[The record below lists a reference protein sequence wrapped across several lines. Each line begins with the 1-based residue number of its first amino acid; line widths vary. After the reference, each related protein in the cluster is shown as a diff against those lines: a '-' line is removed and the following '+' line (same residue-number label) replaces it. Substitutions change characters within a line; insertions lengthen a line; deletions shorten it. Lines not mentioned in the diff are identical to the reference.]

1 MLIEEKELE
10 RMVDEVSFVNSRRYI
25 NVNILVQTVPGLE
38 EPDVTEN
45 FPDVEQR
52 LSHA

>member
-25 NVNILVQTVPGLE
+25 NVNILVQLPGLE

>member
-25 NVNILVQTVPGLE
+25 SVTILVQTATRTRRTRC
-38 EPDVTEN
+38 D
-45 FPDVEQR
+45 
-52 LSHA
+52 